1 MVEVDCKMLQVSRNW
16 RESILHPIHHG
27 SVSYG
32 TFLPGPAAG
41 PIVARSSISSEKNL
55 TMSTSSL
62 KRLTF
67 TIGSQSIT
75 SGHWRRTISSLHRGN
90 AMGSSIFSPKR
101 WKPTFTYSTRSRL
114 RYNPEQ
120 ERV

>member
-16 RESILHPIHHG
+16 RESILHPTHHG

-41 PIVARSSISSEKNL
+41 PIVARLSISSEKNL
-55 TMSTSSL
+55 TMSTSFL

-67 TIGSQSIT
+67 TIGSQSNT
-75 SGHWRRTISSLHRGN
+75 SGHRSRTISYLHRVN
-90 AMGSSIFSPKR
+90 AMRSSTFSP
-101 WKPTFTYSTRSRL
+101 
-114 RYNPEQ
+114 
-120 ERV
+120 